1 MLRMPPFRYHRPTT
15 PEDAVAMWHDLGGAS
30 GDAPATDWSA
40 MYIAGGTDLLPNL
53 KHKLFSPKHLV
64 GLSGLPKAGIV
75 ETDTH
80 LLIDGQTKLT
90 ALANSAVVQQHAPH
104 LAQAASLVAGPQI
117 RNMGTIGGNVLLDTR
132 CLFYN
137 QTAFWRKALGH
148 CLKAAGDW
156 CHVIGGPKTCVAA
169 QSSDTVP
176 VLLGL
181 DASIVLLS
189 PDGER
194 EVGLR
199 DLYRFNGFD
208 HLKLERGE
216 LLTQV
221 RVPKPGPGFRG
232 VYKKLRVRD
241 SIDFPQLGLAVSTR
255 WDGPA
260 LVALDIVVGAASP
273 TPKAIGKLDRFLGQP
288 LTDSAIDEIAELVRK
303 GTRPNTAVQGDVAWR
318 RNMSGVFTRRALA
331 ELRG

>member
-1 MLRMPPFRYHRPTT
+1 MPPFRVHNPKTNA
-15 PEDAVAMWHDLGGAS
+15 DAVAMWNELGGAQ
-30 GDAPATDWSA
+30 GDGPNVDWSA
-40 MYIAGGTDLLPNL
+40 MYVAGGTDLLPNL

-64 GLSGLPKAGIV
+64 NLTGLPKTGIV

-80 LLIDGQTKLT
+80 LVIDGQTKLS
-90 ALANSAVVQQHAPH
+90 ALARNPLVREHAPH

-132 CLFYN
+132 CLYYN
-137 QTAFWRKALGH
+137 QSAFWRKALGR
-148 CLKAAGDW
+148 CLKAEGDW

-189 PDGER
+189 PGGER
-194 EVGLR
+194 ELGLR

-216 LLTQV
+216 LLTEV

-241 SIDFPQLGLAVSTR
+241 SIDFPQLGLAVSSR
-255 WDGPA
+255 WDGTA
-260 LVALDIVVGAASP
+260 LLALDIVVGAAGP
-273 TPKAIGKLDRFLGQP
+273 TPKPIKKLDRFLGGE
-288 LTDSAIDEIAELVRK
+288 LTDERIDAIAELVRK
-303 GTRPNTAVQGDVAWR
+303 GTRPNEAVQGDVAWR
-318 RNMSGVFTRRALA
+318 RMMSGVFTRRALQ